1 MSFELEELLLV
12 SVAYLLALFLC
23 AWATEKGLI
32 PKRITQHPAVYVL
45 SLGVYASSWAYFG
58 SLGIASEHGYV
69 FLAFYFG
76 VSGAFLLAPVLL
88 HPILRITRTY
98 QLSSL
103 ADLFAFRFRSP
114 VAGTFAT
121 VLMLTATMPLL
132 SLQIQAVSDSIHLI
146 SKEYSPEKLAIVF
159 CIMVALFAAL
169 FGTRHLSTRD
179 RHQGLVMAIA
189 VESLVK
195 LLVMM
200 TLGLVIL
207 FEVFNGLDGV
217 EAWLAVNQDTLSK
230 MQTPL
235 EDGPWRSMLLMFF
248 ASAIVMPHMF
258 HMTFAENRSRRS
270 LHIASWALPLFLLV
284 LSLPTLLILWAGIKL
299 DSPVAADYFPLFI
312 GQALGMPW
320 LTIVA
325 YIGGLAAASGLTIVT
340 TLALSS
346 MIMNHIVLPYYP
358 PHIQV
363 EVNIYRWLT
372 WFKRSIILALILGS
386 YGFYRMLEAQHA
398 LYNLGVIAYVGA
410 LQLLPGAL
418 CVLYWP
424 KANHKG
430 FISGLIAGTTIWFF
444 TMMLPQ
450 MVDFSLYSATL
461 DEVSN
466 YLYQQ
471 WHLLGMTSLTVNAVL
486 IYLVSSLTSMS
497 SEERSAASA
506 CQVESS
512 NHNEQKVPEAKSAH
526 DFHEMLSKPLG
537 ALVAHKEVARAL
549 SDLNMREDEKR
560 PHALRRLRE
569 RIEKNLSGLM
579 GPTVSH
585 DIVDTFLPWDENKG
599 YVAQDIHFM
608 ESRLEAYHSRLSGL
622 AGELDDL
629 RRYHRDTLNNLPM
642 ALCSVDVAGE
652 IMLWNQA
659 MSQMTDI
666 PATDVLGSPLNQI
679 AAPWNDILSNFTQI
693 DSEHLPKHGIEVN
706 GQLRYF
712 NLHKASI
719 EAPVSGTSGNKVML
733 LEDHTENQMLEDQ
746 LFHSERLASIGQ
758 LAAGVAHEIG
768 NPVTAID
775 CLAQELKALSEE
787 NDTRE
792 VAGQVLEQTKRVS
805 KIVQMLMSYSH
816 NGKNRSEMSSHA
828 PVDLFTGV
836 QESISLLQLGRKSSN
851 ISFLNLCD
859 PEHKVTGDQQ
869 KLQQV
874 FINLLNNAVDASD
887 EKSTITIRTSASV
900 HTVKIEVEDQGH
912 GIPVSIQERLF
923 EPFFTTKE
931 AGKGTGLGLALTW
944 NIIEEHFGTIKVISP
959 TDKNLEKG
967 TRFEISLPRHE
978 PQSIRQQHGYMTYQP
993 HDSWEQEG
1001 ETV

>member
-12 SVAYLLALFLC
+12 SVAYLLALFFC

-32 PKRITQHPAVYVL
+32 PRKITRHPAVYVL

-58 SLGIASEHGYV
+58 SLGFANEHGYV
-69 FLAFYFG
+69 FLAFYLG
-76 VSGAFLLAPVLL
+76 VSGAFLLSPVLL
-88 HPILRITRTY
+88 HPILKITRTY

-114 VAGTFAT
+114 VAGTLAT

-146 SKEYSPEKLAIVF
+146 SKEYSPERLAIVF
-159 CIMVALFAAL
+159 CVMVALFAAL
-169 FGTRHLSTRD
+169 FGTRNPSTRD

-189 VESLVK
+189 VESVVK
-195 LLVMM
+195 LVVMA

-207 FEVFNGLDGV
+207 FEVFHGLDGV
-217 EAWLAVNQDTLSK
+217 EVWLAVHQDSLIE

-258 HMTFAENRSRRS
+258 HMTFAENRSQRS
-270 LHIASWALPLFLLV
+270 LHIASWALPLFLLI

-299 DSPVAADYFPLFI
+299 DSPVAADYFTLFI
-312 GQALGMPW
+312 GQALDMPW

-340 TLALSS
+340 ILALSS
-346 MIMNHIVLPYYP
+346 MIMNHIVLPYHP
-358 PHIQV
+358 PRLQI
-363 EVNIYRWLT
+363 EVNIYRWLI
-372 WFKRSIILALILGS
+372 WFKRCIIVALIVSS
-386 YGFYRMLEAQHA
+386 YGFYRMLEAERA

-430 FISGLIAGTTIWFF
+430 FIVGLIGGTTFWFF

-450 MVDFSLYSATL
+450 MVDFSLFSSTMN
-461 DEVSN
+461 EVST

-471 WHLLGMTSLTVNAVL
+471 WHLLGMTALSVNAVL
-486 IYLVSSLTSMS
+486 IYLVSKFTRMS
-497 SEERSAASA
+497 PEERSAASA
-506 CQVESS
+506 CLVESDS
-512 NHNEQKVPEAKSAH
+512 RNEQKVPEAKSAH

-537 ALVAHKEVARAL
+537 ELVAQKEVSRAL
-549 SDLNMREDEKR
+549 SDLNMSEEENR

-579 GPTVSH
+579 GPTVAH

-599 YVAQDIHFM
+599 YVTRDIHFM

-642 ALCSVDVAGE
+642 ALCSVDAAGE

-659 MSQMTDI
+659 MSHMTDI
-666 PATDVLGSPLNQI
+666 PASDVLGSPMNQI
-679 AAPWNDILSNFTQI
+679 PEPWNKILGNFARI
-693 DSEHLPKHGIEVN
+693 DSHHLPKHGVEIN

-712 NLHKASI
+712 NLHKANL
-719 EAPVSGTSGNKVML
+719 EAPLSGVSGNKVML

-787 NDTRE
+787 DDTRQ

-805 KIVQMLMSYSH
+805 RIVQMLMSYSH
-816 NGKNRSEMSSHA
+816 NGKNRSETSTHE
-828 PVDLFTGV
+828 PVDLFTSV

-859 PEHKVTGDQQ
+859 PDHRVAGDPQ

-887 EKSTITIRTSASV
+887 ENSTITIRTSASD
-900 HTVKIEVEDQGH
+900 HTIKVDVEDQGH
-912 GIPVSIQERLF
+912 GIPASIQERLF

-931 AGKGTGLGLALTW
+931 TGKGTGLGLALTW
-944 NIIEEHFGTIKVISP
+944 NIIEEHFGTIRVISP
-959 TDKNLEKG
+959 TDKNLDKG

-978 PQSIRQQHGYMTYQP
+978 PQSIRQQHGYMTYRP

>member
-1 MSFELEELLLV
+1 MSFELEQLLLI
-12 SVAYLLALFLC
+12 SVVYLLVLFLC

-32 PKRITQHPAVYVL
+32 PDKITQHPAVYVL

-69 FLAFYFG
+69 FLAFYLG
-76 VSGAFLLAPVLL
+76 LSGAFLLAPVLL

-114 VAGTFAT
+114 VAGTLAT
-121 VLMLTATMPLL
+121 LLMLTAIMPLL
-132 SLQIQAVSDSIHLI
+132 SLQIQAISDSIHLI
-146 SKEYSPEKLAIVF
+146 SKEYSPERLAVVF
-159 CIMVALFAAL
+159 CVMVALFAVL
-169 FGTRHLSTRD
+169 FGTRNLSTRD

-189 VESLVK
+189 VESVVK
-195 LLVMM
+195 LMVMI

-217 EAWLAVNQDTLSK
+217 EVWLAAHQDTLIT

-258 HMTFAENRSRRS
+258 HMTFAENRSQRS

-312 GQALGMPW
+312 GQALDMPW

-325 YIGGLAAASGLTIVT
+325 YVGGLAAASGLTIVT
-340 TLALSS
+340 ILALSA

-358 PHIQV
+358 PRLQV

-372 WFKRSIILALILGS
+372 RFKRCIILALMAGS
-386 YGFYRMLEAQHA
+386 YGFYRILEAEHA
-398 LYNLGVIAYVGA
+398 LYNLGAIAYVGA

-430 FISGLIAGTTIWFF
+430 FIAGLIGGTTFWFF

-450 MVDFSLYSATL
+450 IIDFSPHSSTM
-461 DEVSN
+461 DEAPN
-466 YLYQQ
+466 AFYHYFYGQWHHEQ
-471 WHLLGMTSLTVNAVL
+471 WHLLGMASLVVNAAL
-486 IYLVSSLTSMS
+486 IYLVSSFTRMS
-497 SEERSAASA
+497 PEEHSAASA
-506 CQVESS
+506 CQVENNSR
-512 NHNEQKVPEAKSAH
+512 NEQKVPEAKSAH
-526 DFHEMLSKPLG
+526 DFHAMLSKPLG
-537 ALVAHKEVARAL
+537 GQVAHKEVSRAL
-549 SDLNMREDEKR
+549 SDLNLREDENR

-579 GPTVSH
+579 GPSVAH
-585 DIVDTFLPWDENKG
+585 DIVDTFLPWDESKG
-599 YVAQDIHFM
+599 YVARDIHFM

-629 RRYHRDTLNNLPM
+629 RRYHRDILNNLPM
-642 ALCSVDVAGE
+642 ALCSVDAAGD

-659 MSQMTDI
+659 MSHMTDI
-666 PATDVLGSPLNQI
+666 PAAEVLGSPLNRI
-679 AAPWNDILSNFTQI
+679 PGPWNNILSNFARI
-693 DSEHLPKHGIEVN
+693 DSQHLPKHGIKMN

-712 NLHKASI
+712 NLHKANL
-719 EAPVSGTSGNKVML
+719 EAPASGTSGNKVML
-733 LEDHTENQMLEDQ
+733 LEDQTENQMLEDQ

-787 NDTRE
+787 NDTRQMAE
-792 VAGQVLEQTKRVS
+792 QVLEQTKRVS
-805 KIVQMLMSYSH
+805 RIVQMLMSYSH
-816 NGKNRSEMSSHA
+816 NGKHRSETGTHE
-828 PVDLFTGV
+828 PVDLFTCV
-836 QESISLLQLGRKSSN
+836 QKSISLLQLGRKSSN
-851 ISFLNLCD
+851 ISFLNVCD
-859 PEHKVTGDQQ
+859 PEHRVTGDPQ

-874 FINLLNNAVDASD
+874 FINLLSNAVDASD
-887 EKSTITIRTSASV
+887 ENSTITIRTSASV

-912 GIPVSIQERLF
+912 GIPANIRERLF

-944 NIIEEHFGTIKVISP
+944 NIIEEHFGTIEVISP
-959 TDKNLEKG
+959 IDKNLDKG
-967 TRFEISLPRHE
+967 TRFDISLPRHE
-978 PQSIRQQHGYMTYQP
+978 PQSIRQQHGY
-993 HDSWEQEG
+993 
-1001 ETV
+1001 